1 MNRRSTDVVVLLCLL
16 WQNWISVWVTIER
29 KTWFKLITDS
39 YTWKWSLC
47 WLPRFGGHAGE
58 SFEKRRLPCQ
68 RYATRIK
75 ILGSVS
81 MVRKLESEK
90 SDLTRFGFTWGMV
103 AKAKTH
109 VLQHWRRNMKTTGW
123 VKGTD
128 WSTVF
133 LSDFGTEIWAWLDVL
148 NFWCLRCSSSEIKM
162 EFSKNGIVAKRYNW
176 HCAQFYQLSRWKLQ
190 FPITPHAT
198 ITVACLDSDVHI
210 SLCKKSKQTKN
221 TSEVS
226 QHITNKFQNNHTIH
240 HLTVPTFVFA
250 QQKIHCQVVAQAFR
264 NGEIQLLVTTDVMG
278 RGLDIPG
285 ISHVGGLSELPKIS
299 QKNMGEE

>member
-1 MNRRSTDVVVLLCLL
+1 MQLGLKSLEAFRCEKTRK
-16 WQNWISVWVTIER
+16 WKIRPGPFWVHLR
-29 KTWFKLITDS
+29 HGGKSQDS
-39 YTWKWSLC
+39 
-47 WLPRFGGHAGE
+47 
-58 SFEKRRLPCQ
+58 RL
-68 RYATRIK
+68 AT
-75 ILGSVS
+75 
-81 MVRKLESEK
+81 LEAEH
-90 SDLTRFGFTWGMV
+90 F
-103 AKAKTH
+103 
-109 VLQHWRRNMKTTGW
+109 TTGW